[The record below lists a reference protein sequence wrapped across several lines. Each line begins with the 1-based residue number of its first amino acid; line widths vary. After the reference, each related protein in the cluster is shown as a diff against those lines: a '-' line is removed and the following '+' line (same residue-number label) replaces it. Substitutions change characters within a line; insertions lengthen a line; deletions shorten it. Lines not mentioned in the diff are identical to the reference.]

1 MRGPKNAAIHPLSS
15 GEPKIAKV
23 TMTIR
28 LFVAAALAAGVVSVA
43 AKAEELP
50 RDRAGSVVRA
60 VDKTAPKKAS
70 RESAKT
76 RTAKVQAGKK
86 DKKTAAK
93 ASGKKSQ
100 VALVARER
108 KSGKALRKGR
118 IAPVSVDK
126 MTTAAITGAV
136 AARNAGDASAYSA
149 IIARYATE
157 YSVPLSLAHAV
168 IQVESNYRPGLVG
181 SAGEIGLMQI
191 KPATAR
197 MLGYSGS
204 VSGLHDPETNI
215 RFGMKYLS
223 KAKELGGG
231 STCGTI
237 LKYNAG
243 HAATRMNPTS
253 SAYCAKVTKLI
264 AGI

>member
-1 MRGPKNAAIHPLSS
+1 
-15 GEPKIAKV
+15 
-23 TMTIR
+23 MTIR
-28 LFVAAALAAGVVSVA
+28 LFVAAALAAGVLSVA
-43 AKAEELP
+43 AKAGELP
-50 RDRAGSVVRA
+50 RDRSGGVVRVA
-60 VDKTAPKKAS
+60 DKATPKKAS
-70 RESAKT
+70 KEGVKA
-76 RTAKVQAGKK
+76 RTAKAQTGKA
-86 DKKTAAK
+86 DKKTVAK
-93 ASGKKSQ
+93 SSKKKSQ

-108 KSGKALRKGR
+108 KSGKAPRKGR
-118 IAPVSVDK
+118 SAPVSVDK

-136 AARNAGDASAYSA
+136 AVRSAADASAYSA

-168 IQVESNYRPGLVG
+168 IQVESNYRPGIVG

-191 KPATAR
+191 KPSTAR

-204 VSGLHDPETNI
+204 VAGLHDPETNI

-223 KAKELGGG
+223 MARELGDG

-253 SAYCAKVTKLI
+253 SAYCAKVSKLI

>member
-1 MRGPKNAAIHPLSS
+1 
-15 GEPKIAKV
+15 
-23 TMTIR
+23 MTIR
-28 LFVAAALAAGVVSVA
+28 LFVAAALAAGMISVA

-50 RDRAGSVVRA
+50 KDRAGGVVRV
-60 VDKTAPKKAS
+60 VDKAAPKKAAQ
-70 RESAKT
+70 EGAKA
-76 RTAKVQAGKK
+76 RTAKAQAGKA
-86 DKKTAAK
+86 DKRTAAK
-93 ASGKKSQ
+93 SAKKKSQ

-118 IAPVSVDK
+118 SVPASVDK
-126 MTTAAITGAV
+126 MTTAAITGVV
-136 AARNAGDASAYSA
+136 AARTAVDASAYST
-149 IIARYATE
+149 IIARYANQ

-191 KPATAR
+191 KPSTAR

-204 VSGLHDPETNI
+204 VAGLHDPETNI

-223 KAKELGGG
+223 MAKELGDG

-264 AGI
+264 AGL